1 MQLENSKVGIVVIT
15 YNNKD
20 IFLKHI
26 QRIKRHCKDDNYEIV
41 IIDNSTDLKVID
53 HIKYHSKVN
62 GCEYIK
68 TNASSLNGSSS
79 HSFAANISYLLL
91 KEKYTHFFYLDHDCF
106 PIKDFS
112 VVEILGEKQFAGI
125 GQEKSKTYLWPGCL
139 MFKKRDDID
148 FSPLPGLD
156 TGGSLYK
163 AMETVGAENIVSF
176 NELHQEN
183 PEFNKNMYNFYSLIN
198 DSMFMHFINAS
209 GWNKNADQQERINSL
224 LNILEKS

>member
-1 MQLENSKVGIVVIT
+1 MENKVAIVVIT

-26 QRIKRHCKDDNYEIV
+26 ERIKRHCKDNYEI
-41 IIDNSTDLKVID
+41 IIVDNSTDAKVID
-53 HIKYHSKVN
+53 HIKYHSGAQ

-68 TNASSLNGSSS
+68 TNASSLNGSGS
-79 HSFAANISYLLL
+79 HSFAANLSFLLL
-91 KEKYTHFFYLDHDCF
+91 KDKYTHFFYLDHDCF

-125 GQEKSKTYLWPGCL
+125 GQEKHKTYIWPGCL
-139 MFKKRDDID
+139 MFKAGLEID

-163 AMETVGAENIVSF
+163 EMERVGPENIVSF
-176 NELHQEN
+176 NEIHQEN

-209 GWNKNADQQERINSL
+209 GWNKNSDQQERINSL